1 MADIST
7 RMSVSGLSE
16 YKKAMKDAAASVKTL
31 DTELKLNEAQYKANG
46 DAETYMA
53 NKAGLL
59 KKQIEEQ
66 TKVVRNAEA
75 ALKKMEQQGTN
86 SGSGYE
92 KMRQQVYSS
101 TQKLV
106 EMRTELQQVE
116 GGAKKADTEL
126 GKIGKGVSYE
136 NVTKGLGDITKQLE
150 SGAKAAINFGKRIA
164 RSAMDSTSWAD
175 DIITRSKQYGVD
187 TETLQKMDRVAEFI
201 DTDVDTIIDAK
212 DRMSKNRE
220 SLSDLL
226 GISSDGRPVDDV
238 FWEAGKAIMNLGDGF
253 DKAEYAQKIFGRS
266 WRELLPLF
274 SAGREEYDALMNSQ
288 NVLTDEQVQKL
299 GAADD
304 AFKSVQQ
311 QAEMLKNQFWAE
323 NADKITGLLQWLIDN
338 KDGVVVALT
347 AIGGAFGAIKIG
359 EFALNLGKVIN
370 GFKSFGFFGGGGGGA
385 SAAQA
390 ASTGATAG
398 GGGLFAKIAAGLKT
412 ATASGTMTPLAVLG
426 LGIGVPLLAQI
437 DTWNQSEAQRQARIG
452 AVGTSESVNA
462 QFVRRA
468 AEAVTIRNGQNA
480 DFGAIEELL
489 MGLSSRQNQQKAELY
504 NILKNAAPTQGN
516 DTWGLLNRLWGGE
529 AMDMGTMHEMLENI
543 TDAFASA
550 ESKVQVPVEPAVED
564 GAAEAISQQIGTVP
578 VTVTPQ
584 IGGLIGMFMGGGRH
598 ANGLPWVPYDGYL
611 SILDKGERVMTAR
624 ENRNYT
630 YNNNTYFGNVN
641 LNNGI
646 EVDALTESIARNNR
660 RKNSGYGA

>member
-7 RMSVSGLSE
+7 RMSVGGLSE

-46 DAETYMA
+46 DASTYMA

-59 KKQIEEQ
+59 KKQIDEQ
-66 TKVVRNAEA
+66 TKVVQNAEA
-75 ALKKMEQQGTN
+75 ALKQMERQGTN

-126 GKIGKGVSYE
+126 GKIGKGVSWE
-136 NVTKGLGDITKQLE
+136 NVTSGIKDITRQLE
-150 SGAKAAINFGKRIA
+150 SGARAAINFGKRIT

-220 SLSDLL
+220 SLSELL

-238 FWEAGKAIMNLGDGF
+238 FWEAGEAIMNLGDGF
-253 DKAEYAQKIFGRS
+253 DKADYAQKIFGRS

-311 QAEMLKNQFWAE
+311 QAEMLKNQFWAD
-323 NADKITGLLQWLIDN
+323 NADNITRLLQWLIDN

-370 GFKSFGFFGGGGGGA
+370 GFKSFGFFGGKGGA
-385 SAAQA
+385 PTAPTAP
-390 ASTGATAG
+390 TGGTAG
-398 GGGLFAKIAAGLKT
+398 GGLLTWAKNGLLAGLKAAGPTIGVTAAALLPAWLAQT
-412 ATASGTMTPLAVLG
+412 AT
-426 LGIGVPLLAQI
+426 
-437 DTWNQSEAQRQARIG
+437 WKQSEAQRQARIG

-468 AEAVTIRNGQNA
+468 AEAVTIRSGENA

-489 MGLSSRQNQQKAELY
+489 MGLSARQNQQKAELY
-504 NILKNAAPTQGN
+504 NVLKNAAPTQGN
-516 DTWGLLNRLWGGE
+516 NTWGLLNRLWGGE

-550 ESKVQVPVEPAVED
+550 ESKVPVPVEPAVED
-564 GAAEAISQQIGTVP
+564 GAAEAISKEIGTVP

-584 IGGLIGMFMGGGRH
+584 IGGLIGMFLGGGSH

-611 SILDKGERVMTAR
+611 SVLHKGERVVPAR
-624 ENRNYT
+624 EVSGSRTFNS
-630 YNNNTYFGNVN
+630 N
-641 LNNGI
+641 LYVESMYMNNGQ
-646 EVDALTESIARNNR
+646 DADGLAARVAAENQR
-660 RKNSGYGA
+660 IMSGFGS

>member
-126 GKIGKGVSYE
+126 GRIGKGVSWE
-136 NVTKGLGDITKQLE
+136 NVTSGLKDITKQLE
-150 SGAKAAINFGKRIA
+150 SGARAAINFGKRIA
-164 RSAMDSTSWAD
+164 SSAMGSAAWAD
-175 DIITRSKQYGVD
+175 DILTRATQYGID
-187 TETLQKMDRVAEFI
+187 TDTLQRMDRVAAYI
-201 DTDVDTIIDAK
+201 DTDVDAIISAK
-212 DRMSKNRE
+212 DKLSRSRG
-220 SLSDLL
+220 SLTELL
-226 GISSDGRPVDDV
+226 GISADGRPIDDV
-238 FWEAGKAIMNLGDGF
+238 FWEAGEAIMNLGDGF
-253 DKAEYAQKIFGRS
+253 DKSEYAQKIFGRS

-274 SAGREEYDALMNSQ
+274 DAGREKYDAMMAAQ
-288 NVLTDEQVQKL
+288 HVLTDDEVKNL
-299 GAADD
+299 GNVDD
-304 AFKSVQQ
+304 ILQSVQQ
-311 QAEMLKNQFWAE
+311 QAQMLENQFWAE

-359 EFALNLGKVIN
+359 EFALNLGKVVN
-370 GFKSFGFFGGGGGGA
+370 GFKSFGFFGGGGGA

-412 ATASGTMTPLAVLG
+412 AAASGALTPLAVLG
-426 LGIGVPLLAQI
+426 AGILPAWLAMN

-504 NILKNAAPTQGN
+504 NVLKNAAPTQGN

-611 SILDKGERVMTAR
+611 SVLHRGERVMTAR
-624 ENRNYT
+624 ENRQYT

>member
-75 ALKKMEQQGTN
+75 SLKQMERQGTN
-86 SGSGYE
+86 SGASYE
-92 KMRQQVYSS
+92 RMRQQVYSS

-126 GKIGKGVSYE
+126 GKIGKGVSWE
-136 NVTKGLGDITKQLE
+136 NVTKGIGDITKQLE
-150 SGAKAAINFGKRIA
+150 SGAKAAINFGKRIT

-175 DIITRSKQYGVD
+175 DILTRSTQYGID
-187 TETLQKMDRVAEFI
+187 TETLQKMDRVAEYI
-201 DTDVDTIIDAK
+201 DTDVDAIISAK
-212 DRMSKNRE
+212 DKMSRNRE

-238 FWEAGKAIMNLGDGF
+238 FWEAGEAIMNLGDGF
-253 DKAEYAQKIFGRS
+253 DKAEYANKIFGRS

-274 SAGREEYDALMNSQ
+274 SAGREEYEALMDSQ
-288 NVLTDEQVQKL
+288 NVLTDEQIQKL

-311 QAEMLKNQFWAE
+311 QAEMLKNQFWAD

-338 KDGVVVALT
+338 KDGVVAAVT
-347 AIGGAFGAIKIG
+347 AIGGAFAAIKIG
-359 EFALNLGKVIN
+359 EFALNLGKVIDGLKN
-370 GFKSFGFFGGGGGGA
+370 FGFFGGKNSGGDGTTATTGGGSTTGGGGFWA
-385 SAAQA
+385 NAINTAALVGSAASFYRATEGNMKQQLKNFYEQTQGMSVEEQA
-390 ASTGATAG
+390 KLMWMQTTGMSEAEYNYRMGSDG
-398 GGGLFAKIAAGLKT
+398 GGEFF
-412 ATASGTMTPLAVLG
+412 GTPENPVEVTVAPVAEDG
-426 LGIGVPLLAQI
+426 SAQ
-437 DTWNQSEAQRQARIG
+437 
-452 AVGTSESVNA
+452 
-462 QFVRRA
+462 
-468 AEAVTIRNGQNA
+468 
-480 DFGAIEELL
+480 
-489 MGLSSRQNQQKAELY
+489 
-504 NILKNAAPTQGN
+504 
-516 DTWGLLNRLWGGE
+516 
-529 AMDMGTMHEMLENI
+529 NI
-543 TDAFASA
+543 TD
-550 ESKVQVPVEPAVED
+550 QV
-564 GAAEAISQQIGTVP
+564 GTVDINGI
-578 VTVTPQ
+578 VHITGVD
-584 IGGLIGMFMGGGRH
+584 GGILGVSGNWWGGDGTIVRPHRVGSH

-611 SILDKGERVMTAR
+611 SVLHRGERVMTAS

-641 LNNGI
+641 LHNGL

>member
-126 GKIGKGVSYE
+126 GKIGKGVSWE
-136 NVTKGLGDITKQLE
+136 NVTSGLKDITKQLE
-150 SGAKAAINFGKRIA
+150 SGARAAINFGKRIA
-164 RSAMDSTSWAD
+164 SSAMGSAAWAD
-175 DIITRSKQYGVD
+175 DILTRATQYGID
-187 TETLQKMDRVAEFI
+187 TDTLQRMDRVAAYI
-201 DTDVDTIIDAK
+201 DTDVDAIISAK
-212 DRMSKNRE
+212 DKLSRSRG
-220 SLSDLL
+220 SLTELL
-226 GISSDGRPVDDV
+226 GISADGRPIDDV
-238 FWEAGKAIMNLGDGF
+238 FWEAGEAIMNLGDGF
-253 DKAEYAQKIFGRS
+253 DKSEYAQKIFGRS

-274 SAGREEYDALMNSQ
+274 DAGREKYDAMMAAQ
-288 NVLTDEQVQKL
+288 HVLTDDEVKNL
-299 GAADD
+299 GNVDD
-304 AFKSVQQ
+304 ILQSVQQ
-311 QAEMLKNQFWAE
+311 QAQMLENQFWAE

-359 EFALNLGKVIN
+359 EFALNLGKVVN
-370 GFKSFGFFGGGGGGA
+370 GFKSFGFFGGGGGA

-412 ATASGTMTPLAVLG
+412 AAASGALTPLAVLG
-426 LGIGVPLLAQI
+426 AGILPAWLAMN

-504 NILKNAAPTQGN
+504 NVLKNAAPTQGN

-611 SILDKGERVMTAR
+611 SVLHRGERVMTAR
-624 ENRNYT
+624 ENRQYT

>member
-16 YKKAMKDAAASVKTL
+16 YRKAMKDAAASVKTL

-46 DAETYMA
+46 DASTYMA

-66 TKVVRNAEA
+66 TKVVQNAEA

-126 GKIGKGVSYE
+126 GRIGKGVSWE
-136 NVTKGLGDITKQLE
+136 NVTSGLKDITRQLE

-175 DIITRSKQYGVD
+175 DVLTRASQYGVD

-238 FWEAGKAIMNLGDGF
+238 FWEAGEAIMNLGDGF

-311 QAEMLKNQFWAE
+311 QAEMLKNQFWAD

-359 EFALNLGKVIN
+359 EFALNLGKVIDGLKN
-370 GFKSFGFFGGGGGGA
+370 FGFFGGNSGAPTAPTTAASAGSNFTEAITKVALMGSAASFYRATEGNMKQQLKNFYAQTQGMSVEEQADLMWMQTTGMSPAEYNYRKNSDGGGA
-385 SAAQA
+385 FFGTPENPVEVAVTPVAEEGSA
-390 ASTGATAG
+390 
-398 GGGLFAKIAAGLKT
+398 
-412 ATASGTMTPLAVLG
+412 
-426 LGIGVPLLAQI
+426 
-437 DTWNQSEAQRQARIG
+437 QSVSDQ
-452 AVGTSESVNA
+452 VGTVD
-462 QFVRRA
+462 
-468 AEAVTIRNGQNA
+468 INGIVHIVGV
-480 DFGAIEELL
+480 DGAPL
-489 MGLSSRQNQQKAELY
+489 GVS
-504 NILKNAAPTQGN
+504 GN
-516 DTWGLLNRLWGGE
+516 WWGG
-529 AMDMGTMHEMLENI
+529 DGTIVRPHRVGN
-543 TDAFASA
+543 
-550 ESKVQVPVEPAVED
+550 
-564 GAAEAISQQIGTVP
+564 
-578 VTVTPQ
+578 
-584 IGGLIGMFMGGGRH
+584 H

-611 SILDKGERVMTAR
+611 SVLHRGERVMTAS
-624 ENRNYT
+624 ENRQYT

>member
-7 RMSVSGLSE
+7 NMSVKGLSE
-16 YKKAMKDAAASVKTL
+16 YKKAMKDAAASVKPL
-31 DTELKLNEAQYKANG
+31 DAELKLNEATYKATGNS
-46 DAETYMA
+46 ATYMS
-53 NKAGLL
+53 NKVGLL
-59 KKQIEEQ
+59 KAQIEQQ
-66 TKVVRNAEA
+66 TKVVQNAEA
-75 ALKKMEQQGTN
+75 ALKEMEKGGNKSGTA
-86 SGSGYE
+86 YE
-92 KMRQQVYSS
+92 NMRRQLTNATTS
-101 TQKLV
+101 LWN
-106 EMRTELQQVE
+106 MRAELQNVE
-116 GGAKKADTEL
+116 SGAKSADTEL
-126 GKIGKGVSYE
+126 GKIGKGVNWE
-136 NVTKGLGDITKQLE
+136 NVTSGIKDITEQLRN
-150 SGAKAAINFGKRIA
+150 GAKAALDFGKRIA

-253 DKAEYAQKIFGRS
+253 DKADYAQKIFGRS

-311 QAEMLKNQFWAE
+311 QAEMLKNQFWAD

-370 GFKSFGFFGGGGGGA
+370 GFKSFGFFGGGNSGA

-398 GGGLFAKIAAGLKT
+398 GGGLMTWAKNGLLAGLKAAGPTLGVT
-412 ATASGTMTPLAVLG
+412 AAALLPAWLAMN
-426 LGIGVPLLAQI
+426 

-504 NILKNAAPTQGN
+504 NVLKNAAPTQGSN
-516 DTWGLLNRLWGGE
+516 TWGLLNRLWGGE

-564 GAAEAISQQIGTVP
+564 GAAEAISKEIGTVP

-584 IGGLIGMFMGGGRH
+584 IGGLIGMFLGGGSH

-611 SILDKGERVMTAR
+611 SVLHRGERVMTAS

-641 LNNGI
+641 LNNGL